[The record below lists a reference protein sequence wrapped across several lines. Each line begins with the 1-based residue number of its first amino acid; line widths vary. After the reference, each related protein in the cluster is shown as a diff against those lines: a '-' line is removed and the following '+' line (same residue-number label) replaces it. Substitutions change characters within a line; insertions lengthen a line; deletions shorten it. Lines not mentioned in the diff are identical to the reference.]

1 MGLYFYSGLD
11 LCIFCCWGDDENL
24 ILQKG
29 LHDPKNLKGDICR
42 FITQRE
48 WGPGNK
54 KWRMPT
60 LDELKLLGDGV
71 QETTASTRVGV
82 IFLAVRVRVALLL
95 AMEFV
100 QITAIIFQL
109 MIMGLEGDIGL
120 LPLQSVLQP
129 GTLL

>member
-1 MGLYFYSGLD
+1 MGFG
-11 LCIFCCWGDDENL
+11 
-24 ILQKG
+24 
-29 LHDPKNLKGDICR
+29 
-42 FITQRE
+42 
-48 WGPGNK
+48 
-54 KWRMPT
+54 
-60 LDELKLLGDGV
+60 KLLLLL
-71 QETTASTRVGV
+71 RVGV

-129 GTLL
+129 GDFTLNI

>member
-1 MGLYFYSGLD
+1 MGFG
-11 LCIFCCWGDDENL
+11 
-24 ILQKG
+24 
-29 LHDPKNLKGDICR
+29 
-42 FITQRE
+42 
-48 WGPGNK
+48 
-54 KWRMPT
+54 
-60 LDELKLLGDGV
+60 KLLLLL
-71 QETTASTRVGV
+71 RIGV

-129 GTLL
+129 GDFTLNI

>member
-1 MGLYFYSGLD
+1 MSRG
-11 LCIFCCWGDDENL
+11 
-24 ILQKG
+24 
-29 LHDPKNLKGDICR
+29 
-42 FITQRE
+42 
-48 WGPGNK
+48 
-54 KWRMPT
+54 
-60 LDELKLLGDGV
+60 LGDV
-71 QETTASTRVGV
+71 YKRQLLLLLRVGV

-129 GTLL
+129 GDFTLNI

>member
-1 MGLYFYSGLD
+1 
-11 LCIFCCWGDDENL
+11 
-24 ILQKG
+24 
-29 LHDPKNLKGDICR
+29 
-42 FITQRE
+42 
-48 WGPGNK
+48 
-54 KWRMPT
+54 MPT

-71 QETTASTRVGV
+71 RETTASTPGWGYISGSSSEGSTV
-82 IFLAVRVRVALLL
+82 L

-129 GTLL
+129 GDFTLNI

>member
-1 MGLYFYSGLD
+1 
-11 LCIFCCWGDDENL
+11 
-24 ILQKG
+24 
-29 LHDPKNLKGDICR
+29 
-42 FITQRE
+42 
-48 WGPGNK
+48 
-54 KWRMPT
+54 MPT
-60 LDELKLLGDGV
+60 LDELKLLGFGKLLLLL
-71 QETTASTRVGV
+71 RVGV

-129 GTLL
+129 GDFTLNI